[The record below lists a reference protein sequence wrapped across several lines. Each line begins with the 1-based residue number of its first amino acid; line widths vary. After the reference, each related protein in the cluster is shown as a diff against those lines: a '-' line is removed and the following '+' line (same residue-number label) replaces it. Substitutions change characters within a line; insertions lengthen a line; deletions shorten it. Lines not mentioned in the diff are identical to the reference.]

1 MIDSLVRVQ
10 YDPHFKMYS
19 MKSNKFLH
27 TLLFFIAFS
36 LILSSCGGE
45 EEEEDLCAPEAWAGT
60 WVANA
65 TCAGMPLDLTL
76 VITAV
81 DENTIRVEAEGET
94 DEVDVNGCNV
104 NVAQQV
110 EFLGMTVDLDL
121 DMMLNGEMIDVD
133 IDATIAGFTTVCTG
147 VLTRM

>member
-1 MIDSLVRVQ
+1 M
-10 YDPHFKMYS
+10 
-19 MKSNKFLH
+19 
-27 TLLFFIAFS
+27 
-36 LILSSCGGE
+36 
-45 EEEEDLCAPEAWAGT
+45 
-60 WVANA
+60 
-65 TCAGMPLDLTL
+65 
-76 VITAV
+76 